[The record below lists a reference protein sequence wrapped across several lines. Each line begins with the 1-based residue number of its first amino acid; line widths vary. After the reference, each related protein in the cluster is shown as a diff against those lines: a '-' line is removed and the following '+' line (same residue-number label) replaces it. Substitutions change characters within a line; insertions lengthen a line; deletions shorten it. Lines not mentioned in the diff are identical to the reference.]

1 MDFDFDPN
9 KDRFNQ
15 EKHGI
20 SLSEAAHIEWD
31 TALEKLDDRDD
42 YGEDRYRAFGFIGN
56 RLYGVVYVDRN
67 EVHQVIS
74 LRKANARE
82 VGEYV
87 KASQ

>member
-20 SLSEAAHIEWD
+20 SLSEAAYIEWD

-56 RLYGVVYVDRN
+56 RLYCVVYVDRN
-67 EVHQVIS
+67 EVRRVIS